1 MEKPNKNYPILLG
14 KRIRTLRNLKGWT
27 QEQLGEQADMN
38 YKYVGEV
45 ERGQQNPSFGVL
57 VRIAG
62 ALKVEISELFRF
74 ESQELSRKQIEKQ
87 IGLIV
92 KSLPDEDLGRML
104 SVLRVLYPVR

>member
-1 MEKPNKNYPILLG
+1 MKKSDQDLYTLLG
-14 KRIRTLRNLKGWT
+14 QRIRALRNLKGWT

-45 ERGQQNPSFGVL
+45 ERGQQNPSFAVL
-57 VRIAG
+57 VKIAG
-62 ALKVEISELFRF
+62 ALGVEISELFRF
-74 ESQELSRKQIEKQ
+74 EAKQLSRKEIEKQ

-92 KSLPDEDLGRML
+92 KSLPDDDLGRML